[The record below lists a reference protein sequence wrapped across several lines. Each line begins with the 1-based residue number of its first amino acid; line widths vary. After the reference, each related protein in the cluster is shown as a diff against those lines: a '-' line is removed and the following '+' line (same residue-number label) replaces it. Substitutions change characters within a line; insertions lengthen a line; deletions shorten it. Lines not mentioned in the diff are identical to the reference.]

1 MFTVLGPDTR
11 WILSTSAINRRVIV
25 VKDTRIYIY
34 TDPLLRKI
42 LQIAFSCKMEQTR
55 MSVVNNMAWQLAAK
69 ISREFSVIYIFI
81 VCFELGFSYGK

>member
-1 MFTVLGPDTR
+1 MLGPDTR

-25 VKDTRIYIY
+25 VKDIRIY

-55 MSVVNNMAWQLAAK
+55 MSVVNNMAWQLAK
-69 ISREFSVIYIFI
+69 ISREFFVIYIFI